1 MRTGMKKSKKL
12 SIVLDANW
20 YVSACISRKSRRTLY
35 YNILKNPDLQVFYSS
50 TLMDE
55 FSDVIERS
63 KFSKYISHKQVNRF
77 KIIALKFLKKTEDGV
92 APEIVRDI
100 DDNYLL
106 GVCESCKADF
116 LITGDQDLLVLGEY
130 QKTRIVTMW
139 QFELEKKQLDT

>member
-50 TLMDE
+50 DLIDE
-55 FSDVIERS
+55 FSDVIERQ
-63 KFSKYISHKQVNRF
+63 KFSKYITHKQIKRF
-77 KIIALKFLKKTEDGV
+77 KIIALKFLKKTSGGI
-92 APEIVRDI
+92 APKIARDV

-106 GVCESCKADF
+106 GVCESCKADY
-116 LITGDQDLLVLGEY
+116 LVTGDQDLLVLSEY
-130 QKTRIVTMW
+130 QQTKIVTMG
-139 QFELEKKQLDT
+139 QFIQMLDT

>member
-1 MRTGMKKSKKL
+1 
-12 SIVLDANW
+12 
-20 YVSACISRKSRRTLY
+20 
-35 YNILKNPDLQVFYSS
+35 
-50 TLMDE
+50 MDE
-55 FSDVIERS
+55 FSDVIERP

-77 KIIALKFLKKTEDGV
+77 KIIALKFLKKTKDGV

-106 GVCESCKADF
+106 GICESCKADF

-139 QFELEKKQLDT
+139 QFELEKK